1 VLAPMF
7 GAAGSSI
14 SSWAS
19 PEREGGPMTE
29 AEWLASVELQP
40 MLRFRHGKSSDRKLR
55 LFGCAC
61 CRRVWQRMFDSRSR
75 RAVEVMER
83 FIEGEATV
91 EDLDAARREAGEAEE
106 AQRAARNRPGASVA
120 ALALVLAPQWTP
132 DNWPCIY
139 SVTYQAADAAASGA

>member
-1 VLAPMF
+1 
-7 GAAGSSI
+7 
-14 SSWAS
+14 
-19 PEREGGPMTE
+19 
-29 AEWLASVELQP
+29 
-40 MLRFRHGKSSDRKLR
+40 SSDRKLR

-139 SVTYQAADAAASGA
+139 SVTYQAADAAASGAEVAGKNKREREENYTHGHNEEEAAQCVLLRDIFGNPFRPVRLDRA